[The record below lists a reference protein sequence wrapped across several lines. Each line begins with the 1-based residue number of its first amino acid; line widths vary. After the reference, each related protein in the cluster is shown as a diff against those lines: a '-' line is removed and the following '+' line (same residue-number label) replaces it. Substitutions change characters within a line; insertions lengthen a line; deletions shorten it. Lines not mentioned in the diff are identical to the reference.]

1 MTANTRNALLAA
13 IACLSFT
20 ACMTSSRTT
29 NNITTYKTENI
40 TGFPTDED
48 GYGLGVSACYAGRI
62 GDCIIIAGGCNFPEP
77 GKKRYYKGIYAARP
91 EDHRLNWHLVGYL
104 PEASAY
110 GVTVESGDSL
120 VLAGG
125 CNTGRSLSTVLSL
138 HLDTTRWEATVRRLP
153 PLPCTADNIGGT
165 RCGNNIYIIGGIQD
179 GKSSTDV
186 WAANLCGPLQW
197 TRTASLPGA
206 PRVQP
211 ACASDG
217 TGVYVWGG
225 FSQDGESSTAHCDGL
240 RYDVSSG
247 LWQSLPAPQSADG
260 QELTLSGGTA
270 TTIKSGKEGHLLI
283 VCTGG
288 VNKDIFLDAISGRYQ
303 LTEKKEYLNH
313 TIDWYRFNGRV
324 LTYDTSTK
332 KWLTPVPS
340 DKRLAR
346 AGAQAVVYGGQI
358 YYIGGELKPAVR
370 TPDIVR
376 TTRW

>member
-1 MTANTRNALLAA
+1 MFHSTNIALLAA
-13 IACLSFT
+13 VAGLSLT
-20 ACMTSSRTT
+20 ACMTTSRTAAGPE
-29 NNITTYKTENI
+29 YKTENVI
-40 TGFPTDED
+40 GFPTDED

-62 GDCIIIAGGCNFPEP
+62 GDCIIMAGGCNFPEP

-91 EDHRLNWHLVGYL
+91 DGNRLNWRLVGYL
-104 PEASAY
+104 PEAAAY

-125 CNTGRSLSTVLSL
+125 CNTNHSLSSALSL
-138 HLDTTRWEATVRRLP
+138 HLDTTRWKATLRQLP
-153 PLPCTADNIGGT
+153 SLPCTADNTGGT
-165 RCGNNIYIIGGIQD
+165 RCGNNIYVVGGLQD
-179 GKSSTDV
+179 GKPSTDT
-186 WAANLCGPLQW
+186 W
-197 TRTASLPGA
+197 TAHLSGTLHWTKIPSLPGT

-225 FSQDGESSTAHCDGL
+225 FSQDGENSTVHCDGW
-240 RYDVSSG
+240 RYDTSSG
-247 LWQSLPAPQSADG
+247 KWHPLSAPQSADG
-260 QELTLSGGTA
+260 QDLTLSGGTA
-270 TTIKSGKEGHLLI
+270 TTIKSENGEKSVI

-303 LTEKKEYLNH
+303 LTEKTEYLNH
-313 TIDWYRFNGRV
+313 LIDWYRFNGLL

-332 KWLTPVPS
+332 KWLTPLAH

-346 AGAQAVVYGGQI
+346 AGAQAVVIDDKI

-376 TTRW
+376 TTRR